1 MDKQVYLLHGE
12 EGVLISEHLQQ
23 LKAQIGAD
31 ALNTDVIDGP
41 DADINT
47 IVQSLQSAPMFLAG
61 GKKVVVVK
69 DFPLLKAGRTASGSD
84 DEGEGEEAPDP
95 KSKKQSDDAVE
106 RLIDNLQNLA
116 DDTVVVFTFQESSNW
131 KSSQKVDKR
140 KKLYKALKK
149 TGTVLEFNNFND
161 WEADK
166 LAGWVRHRVGVEN
179 KQIADDAIYYL
190 NETVGNH
197 LGLLSSEIKKA
208 VTFIGDRPR
217 IEKKDVLLL
226 ASEGQTAGFSL
237 VNALRDR
244 DLVAAMKCLKSML
257 YYGENEVGLLMRIVS
272 QFRTLLQIRYLQEQ
286 NRPLPEITKAIGGH
300 PYAVKLLFQ
309 AAKKFRLD
317 ELTAI
322 MQMLAEADYRLKT
335 GQMSKD
341 VLIEM
346 VVIDICKGTNGSP
359 LVESMID

>member
-12 EGVLISEHLQQ
+12 EGVLISEHLKQ
-23 LKAQIGAD
+23 LKAQIGVD
-31 ALNTDVIDGP
+31 VLNTDVIDGP
-41 DADINT
+41 DAVIDRV
-47 IVQSLQSAPMFLAG
+47 VQSLQSAPMFLCG
-61 GKKVVVVK
+61 GKKMVVIK
-69 DFPLLKAGRTASGSD
+69 DFPYLKAGREANKDEEEDAD
-84 DEGEGEEAPDP
+84 DS
-95 KSKKQSDDAVE
+95 KSKAAKKQADAGVE
-106 RLIDNLQNLA
+106 RLIDNLQNMA
-116 DDTVVVFTFQESSNW
+116 DDTVAVFTFQESSNW

-166 LAGWVRHRVGVEN
+166 LAGWVRHRVSLEN

-208 VTFIGDRPR
+208 VTFIGGRSR

-226 ASEGQTAGFSL
+226 ASEGQTAGFAL

-244 DLVAAMKCLKSML
+244 DLVSAMKCLKSML
-257 YYGENEVGLLMRIVS
+257 YYGENEVGLLMRIVN
-272 QFRTLLQIRYLQEQ
+272 QFRTLLQISYLQEK
-286 NRPLPEITKAIGGH
+286 NRSLPEITKAIGGH

-309 AAKKFRLD
+309 AAKKFKLD
-317 ELTAI
+317 ELKAI
-322 MQMLAEADYRLKT
+322 MRMLAEADYRLKT
-335 GQMSKD
+335 GQMAKD